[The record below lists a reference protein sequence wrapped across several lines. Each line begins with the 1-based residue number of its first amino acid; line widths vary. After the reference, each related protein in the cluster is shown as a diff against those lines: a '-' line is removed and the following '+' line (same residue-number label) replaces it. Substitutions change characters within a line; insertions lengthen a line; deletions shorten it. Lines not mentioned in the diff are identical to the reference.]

1 MVLIRLHKTIVK
13 TVNTCNI
20 KKYQLSIDYSD
31 IGGGFY
37 LTSRTDRQVDKL
49 SHIKNVSFYYFKKN
63 FNTMYFEMMS

>member
-13 TVNTCNI
+13 TVNTCKI

-37 LTSRTDRQVDKL
+37 LTSRTDRQVDK
-49 SHIKNVSFYYFKKN
+49 SY
-63 FNTMYFEMMS
+63 